1 MKLDI
6 RAVKQLQSGEH
17 YTVEGCPGL
26 RIAATQSGRT
36 WTYRYKEPGSARMKQ
51 VKLGTWPAMPLA
63 QAVGK
68 WHAAKA
74 KRDAGVDPTAEKR
87 AVRAAAKATAE
98 SRRLSQHLVE
108 HVCADYLS
116 GHIRRHR
123 KQKGADEVDRMFST
137 MLGDFAD
144 RPALEVTRADAFN
157 LLEGFAD
164 VPVQAAKLRSELGAA
179 WDYALDAGR
188 LPANTPN
195 WWRLVMRGRLKS
207 KGKKIA
213 GETIGTTKRALTE
226 AELRTLIPWLPN
238 FSRLVTDVLTLYL
251 WTGARGAEIVSMHAS
266 EITEEADGH
275 WWTVPKE
282 KTKNARH
289 ENATDLRVPLIGR
302 AAEVVRRRVA
312 LSPDG
317 YLFPST
323 GAAGH
328 VEQKTIQTA
337 VHYHQ
342 PYSKTRP
349 QMQRPRLP
357 VTRWAPHDLRRTV
370 RTMLASLGCPRDVAE
385 VMIGHMLP
393 GVEGT
398 YNRHAYDSERR
409 TWLER
414 LDVKLR
420 ALAGN

>member
-1 MKLDI
+1 MKLDA

-26 RIAATQSGRT
+26 RIAATNSGRT
-36 WTYRYKEPGSARMKQ
+36 WTYRYKEPGSDRMKQ

-74 KRDAGVDPTAEKR
+74 QRDSGVDPTAEKR
-87 AVRAAAKATAE
+87 AVRATAKATAE
-98 SRRLSQHLVE
+98 SRRLSQHLVR
-108 HVCADYLS
+108 HVCDDYLS

-144 RPALEVTRADAFN
+144 RPATEVTRADAFN
-157 LLEGFAD
+157 LLESFAD
-164 VPVQAAKLRSELGAA
+164 IPVQAAKLRAELGAA

-226 AELRTLIPWLPN
+226 AELRTLIPWLSN
-238 FSRLVTDVLTLYL
+238 FSSLVADVLTLYL
-251 WTGARGAEIVSMHAS
+251 WTGARGAEIVSMHAD
-266 EITEEADGH
+266 EINEEAEGY

-312 LSPDG
+312 LSPEG

-323 GAAGH
+323 GASGH

-349 QMQRPRLP
+349 EMQRPRLP

-385 VMIGHMLP
+385 VMLGHMLP

-398 YNRHAYDSERR
+398 YNRHSYDDERR
-409 TWLER
+409 VWLKR
-414 LDVKLR
+414 LDVKYR
-420 ALAGN
+420 ALARP